1 MRPILI
7 SFVFGTRPELV
18 KLAPLILAAQADARF
33 AVEVVFTAQ
42 HDELVRDA
50 IGFFG
55 IHIDHRLDMM
65 QEGQSLT
72 QLLARGLQQI
82 ERVYA
87 DGRKRDVVVVQGD
100 TTTVLAASLVAF
112 AHKISLAHVEAG
124 LRSFDLEHPFP
135 EEGNRQLV
143 SRLAH
148 WHFAP
153 TPLSARN
160 LENEGVAGERILVT
174 GNTVVDAVHWAR
186 QRLSQPG
193 TESAQAV
200 LSALGLPLTGQER
213 LVLVTAHRR
222 ENFGEGI
229 RHICDAVAR
238 LVQTHENLHVV
249 WPVHLNPAV
258 RDVVRQSL
266 GDNARV
272 HLLPPLNYPQLMA
285 VLQSSHFAL
294 TDSGGIQ
301 EECPSFG
308 KPVLILRTTT
318 ERPEVVQAGAG
329 RLVGTDADLIVHEA
343 GRLLDDAEHFARMAG
358 AENPFGDG
366 RASLRILERIATDV
380 CTGVPPQALM

>member
-1 MRPILI
+1 MRPILL
-7 SFVFGTRPELV
+7 SFVFGTRPELI
-18 KLAPLILAAQADARF
+18 KLAPLILAARADERF
-33 AVEVVFTAQ
+33 DAQVVFTAQ
-42 HDELVRDA
+42 HDQLVRDA
-50 IGFFG
+50 IEFFG
-55 IHIDHRLDMM
+55 ISIDHRLDMM
-65 QEGQSLT
+65 REGQTLT

-82 ERVYA
+82 EQVYQNARVPE
-87 DGRKRDVVVVQGD
+87 VIVVQGD

-112 AHKISLAHVEAG
+112 AGRIALAHVEAG
-124 LRSFDLEHPFP
+124 LRSFDLAHPFP

-143 SRLAH
+143 SRLAR

-153 TPLSARN
+153 TPLAARN
-160 LENEGVAGERILVT
+160 LAGEAVTGEQILVT

-186 QRLSQPG
+186 RQLSRPGAESSDSVLHRLELHLRPG
-193 TESAQAV
+193 D
-200 LSALGLPLTGQER
+200 R

-229 RHICDAVAR
+229 RNICEAVAR
-238 LVQTHENLHVV
+238 LVQDHENLHIA

-258 RDVVRQSL
+258 RDVIRHRL
-266 GDNARV
+266 GGLQRV
-272 HLLPPLNYPQLMA
+272 HLLAPLNYPQLMA
-285 VLQSSHFAL
+285 VLQHSEFAL

-329 RLVGTDADLIVHEA
+329 KLVGTDEEKIVAEA
-343 GRLLDDAEHFARMAG
+343 SRLLADSAYYKSMAS

-366 RASLRILERIATDV
+366 QASLRILDRIAADLR
-380 CTGVPPQALM
+380 GAAAQ